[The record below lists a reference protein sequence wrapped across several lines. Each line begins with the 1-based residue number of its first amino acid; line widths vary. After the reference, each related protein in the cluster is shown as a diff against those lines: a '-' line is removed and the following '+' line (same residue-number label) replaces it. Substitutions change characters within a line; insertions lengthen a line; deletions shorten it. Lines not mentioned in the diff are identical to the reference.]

1 MLRAAPEVL
10 KRRATDLAERIR
22 KRAPGL
28 EVTLHDDT
36 SQVGSG
42 SLPGESLPT
51 TLVGL
56 TRSGKSASSI
66 ARRLRL
72 GEPPVY
78 TRIVD
83 DRVCLDPRTIQPDET
98 EMLVDALKEIS

>member
-1 MLRAAPEVL
+1 MLGTAPEVL

-22 KRAPGL
+22 KTAPGL
-28 EVTLHDDT
+28 EVTLNDDT

-42 SLPGESLPT
+42 SLPGESLPP

-56 TRSGKSASSI
+56 TRKGNSASAL

-83 DRVCLDPRTIQPDET
+83 DRVCLDPRTIQPDE
-98 EMLVDALKEIS
+98 EELLVAAVKEIS